1 MRAELERRAALPPP
15 VFAGHQLQL
24 NCHFLSDWLKTEA
37 PFWKSE
43 ETPAG
48 ERWVAARA
56 EDDAARER
64 WNPPL
69 PENREKI

>member
-1 MRAELERRAALPPP
+1 MSHREAAL
-15 VFAGHQLQL
+15 AA
-24 NCHFLSDWLKTEA
+24 CDFLIDWLKTEA

-48 ERWVAARA
+48 ERWVEARA

-69 PENREKI
+69 PENREKICCDPETRPSDRP